1 MDNNLLNPPV
11 VFLTL
16 LVTLGLLSYIFSR
29 WSFRKK
35 ILSAEAKKAYSCGE
49 EFSGHLIQP
58 DYSQFF
64 PFAFFFTVLH
74 VVAMVLATIPA
85 QTKGIFAIAVIYI
98 VGAIIGLYIL
108 LRK

>member
-1 MDNNLLNPPV
+1 
-11 VFLTL
+11 
-16 LVTLGLLSYIFSR
+16 
-29 WSFRKK
+29 
-35 ILSAEAKKAYSCGE
+35 
-49 EFSGHLIQP
+49 
-58 DYSQFF
+58 
-64 PFAFFFTVLH
+64 LH